1 MSTQTETRPPFDM
14 MTEAGQKAFASATH
28 VNARAMCGVLAMQK
42 HMLDFVSRRIER
54 DLAAAEALAKA
65 ADAPEIAAVTQ
76 EFCTQAMSDYADESA
91 EFMRRATAMA
101 GETFA
106 ATVPRDGAA

>member
-1 MSTQTETRPPFDM
+1 MSTTNQTRPPFEM
-14 MTEAGQKAFASATH
+14 LTEASQKAFASATH

-54 DLAAAEALAKA
+54 DLAAAEALSKA

-76 EFCTQAMSDYADESA
+76 EFCAKAVSDYADESA

-106 ATVPRDGAA
+106 AAVPRDGDA